1 MVGCVAGEGHL
12 DDGNWDTRAVYAQL
26 LAGAIAQH
34 ARNEMHALGIEL
46 FLYQQALDTTTP
58 AGKAMFQMLGVFSEF
73 ERAMIVERV
82 RSGLAKA
89 KAKGTGARAKPSDGR
104 ASLSTSARRCAR
116 PRQRAASACAHW
128 PSAFTCRSARCRR
141 RCGRQPTRRRRVP
154 VDQAVQRARRLPARD
169 RGVRPEGSVH
179 QPGLLM
185 HPFCRWIMFLRH
197 DQSLRFPS
205 LSEGSALGRR

>member
-1 MVGCVAGEGHL
+1 LQHCRHWKYAFASQHKDHRYYEIVADTLHSEFRYLYFALRDAQGQIQAIQPFFILDQDILAGARPYIGNVLDLVRRQWPRFLLMRTMMVGCVAGEGHL

-89 KAKGTGARAKPSDGR
+89 KAKGT
-104 ASLSTSARRCAR
+104 
-116 PRQRAASACAHW
+116 
-128 PSAFTCRSARCRR
+128 RSGRR
-141 RCGRQPTRRRRVP
+141 RECPPRGPC
-154 VDQAVQRARRLPARD
+154 RA
-169 RGVRPEGSVH
+169 
-179 QPGLLM
+179 
-185 HPFCRWIMFLRH
+185 C
-197 DQSLRFPS
+197 
-205 LSEGSALGRR
+205 